1 MKKNKLSMSMKSI
14 ALSVDNLNK
23 ILDYFG
29 YTHDNTI
36 IQLVCSKEI
45 VEKDSKLKDKI
56 IGYKTNKFNQS
67 VFLKKVVMDDLYYFL
82 ANNKVLYIYLYKAN
96 SDFNVDTPYDRVG
109 KSINDGLIDALIYL
123 KLDTINVFYN
133 KNMYD
138 VLKTKK
144 FLKKFKTSK
153 SEIVMIIIA
162 VIIGIICGLFL

>member
-23 ILDYFG
+23 VLDYFG

-56 IGYKTNKFNQS
+56 IGYKTNKFNQA

-82 ANNKVLYIYLYKAN
+82 ANNKVLYIY
-96 SDFNVDTPYDRVG
+96 F
-109 KSINDGLIDALIYL
+109 
-123 KLDTINVFYN
+123 
-133 KNMYD
+133 
-138 VLKTKK
+138 
-144 FLKKFKTSK
+144 
-153 SEIVMIIIA
+153 
-162 VIIGIICGLFL
+162 